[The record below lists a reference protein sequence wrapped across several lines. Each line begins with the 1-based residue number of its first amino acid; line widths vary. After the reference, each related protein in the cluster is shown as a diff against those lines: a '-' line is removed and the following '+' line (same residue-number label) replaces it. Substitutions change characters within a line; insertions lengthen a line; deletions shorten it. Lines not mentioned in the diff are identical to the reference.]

1 MTSPASSLVTKSF
14 SEISMIDL
22 ASHEMSMLRQTV
34 RGFVRNRLEPLE
46 QQIETDDNV
55 APALMSKL
63 RAEAAELGIY
73 GFNLPAELGGYGLA
87 VAAQVGIL
95 EEVAY
100 TSVPLSE
107 VVGFL
112 PLS

>member
-1 MTSPASSLVTKSF
+1 MASLPSSVFPKSF

-22 ASHEMSMLRQTV
+22 ASHEMTLLRQTV
-34 RGFVRNRLEPLE
+34 RGFVRNRLQPLE
-46 QQIETDDNV
+46 QQIETDDD
-55 APALMSKL
+55 APPDLLARL
-63 RAEAAELGIY
+63 RSEASDLGIY
-73 GFNLPAELGGYGLA
+73 GFNLPPELGGYGLP

-95 EEVAY
+95 EEVTH

-112 PLS
+112 P